1 VEVENNMSRTFLDF
15 ERPIGELMGKID
27 ELRYLSDTSDIDI
40 EQDITRLEEEAKK
53 LTDRIFSRLN
63 AWQKT
68 HLSRHP
74 DRPYGLDYL
83 EHTFADFQELH
94 GDRTFGDDP
103 SIVAG
108 LARIDGR
115 DVMVIAQEK
124 GRGTKAKVYRNF
136 GMPRPEG
143 YRKALRL
150 MKLAEKFALPIVCLV
165 DTQGAYPGKGAEERG
180 QAEAIA
186 RNLKEM
192 ITLRVPV
199 VVVVIGEGGS
209 GGALAI
215 GVGNRV
221 LMMEYATYS
230 VISPE
235 GCASILWK
243 DAGKANLAAEALK
256 VTPNEI
262 LELGLID
269 EIIPEPNGGAHRN
282 PEEAAGILKE
292 YIVKH
297 LAELDKLSPDQL
309 AEERFDKFLS
319 MGVVLEEES
328 QGSQG

>member
-1 VEVENNMSRTFLDF
+1 MSRTFLDF
-15 ERPIGELMGKID
+15 ERPIGELMAKID
-27 ELRYLSDTSDIDI
+27 ELRFLSDTSDIDI
-40 EQDITRLEEEAKK
+40 EKDISRLEEEAKN
-53 LTDRIFSRLN
+53 LTERIFSKLT
-63 AWQKT
+63 AWEKT

-74 DRPYGLDYL
+74 DRPYAMDYL
-83 EHTFADFQELH
+83 QATFTDFQELH
-94 GDRTFGDDP
+94 GDRNYGDDP
-103 SIVAG
+103 AIVAG
-108 LARIDGR
+108 LARINGR
-115 DVMVIAQEK
+115 DIMVIAQEK
-124 GRGTKAKVYRNF
+124 GRGTKAKVHRNF

-150 MKLAEKFALPIVCLV
+150 MKMAEKFKLPIVCLV

-192 ITLRVPV
+192 ITLTVPV

-221 LMMEYATYS
+221 LMMQYATYS

-243 DAGKANLAAEALK
+243 DSSKANLAAEALK
-256 VTPNEI
+256 ITPNEI

-269 EIIPEPNGGAHRN
+269 EVIPEPLGGAHRN
-282 PEEAAGILKE
+282 PEAAAESLKE

-297 LAELDKLSPDQL
+297 LDQL
-309 AEERFDKFLS
+309 SEYSVEQLTQGRFEKFMS
-319 MGVVLEEES
+319 MGVVLEEE
-328 QGSQG
+328 GGKIV

>member
-1 VEVENNMSRTFLDF
+1 MSRTFLDF
-15 ERPIGELMGKID
+15 EQPIGELMGKID

-40 EQDITRLEEEAKK
+40 TQDISGLEEEADK
-53 LTDRIFSRLN
+53 LTDRIFSKLD

-74 DRPYGLDYL
+74 DRPYSLDYL
-83 EHTFADFQELH
+83 EQTFSDFQELH
-94 GDRTFGDDP
+94 GDRTFGDDTA
-103 SIVAG
+103 IVAG
-108 LARIDGR
+108 LAKIEGR
-115 DVMVIAQEK
+115 DVMVVAQEK
-124 GRGTKAKVYRNF
+124 GRGTKAKVHRNF

-150 MKLAEKFALPIVCLV
+150 MKLAEKFNIPIVCLV

-186 RNLKEM
+186 KNIKSM
-192 ITLRVPV
+192 VTLRVPV

-243 DAGKANLAAEALK
+243 DASKANLAAEALK
-256 VTPNEI
+256 VTPQEI

-269 EIIPEPNGGAHRN
+269 EVIPEPRGGAHRD
-282 PEEAAGILKE
+282 PQEAAKLLQTHI
-292 YIVKH
+292 IKH
-297 LAELDKLSPDQL
+297 LDKLQKMTPEQL
-309 AEERFDKFLS
+309 IDDRFNKFIS
-319 MGVVLEEES
+319 MGVVLEEEA
-328 QGSQG
+328 Q

>member
-1 VEVENNMSRTFLDF
+1 MSRTFLDF

-40 EQDITRLEEEAKK
+40 TQDISGLEEEADK
-53 LTDRIFSRLN
+53 LTDRIFSKLD

-74 DRPYGLDYL
+74 DRPYSLDYL
-83 EHTFADFQELH
+83 EQTFTDFQELH
-94 GDRTFGDDP
+94 GDRTFGDDTA
-103 SIVAG
+103 IVAG
-108 LARIDGR
+108 LAKIEGR
-115 DVMVIAQEK
+115 DVMVVAQEK
-124 GRGTKAKVYRNF
+124 GRGTKAKVHRNF

-143 YRKALRL
+143 YRKSLRL
-150 MKLAEKFALPIVCLV
+150 MKLAEKFNLPIICLV

-186 RNLKEM
+186 KNIKSM
-192 ITLRVPV
+192 VTLQVPV

-243 DAGKANLAAEALK
+243 DATKANLAAEALK
-256 VTPNEI
+256 VTPQEI

-269 EIIPEPNGGAHRN
+269 EVIPEPRGGAHRD
-282 PEEAAGILKE
+282 PQEAAKLLQTHI
-292 YIVKH
+292 IKH
-297 LAELDKLSPDQL
+297 LDDLMNMTPEQL
-309 AEERFDKFLS
+309 IEDRYNKFIS
-319 MGVVLEEES
+319 MGVVLEEEA
-328 QGSQG
+328 Q

>member
-1 VEVENNMSRTFLDF
+1 MSRTFLDF

>member
-1 VEVENNMSRTFLDF
+1 MSRTFLDF

-27 ELRYLSDTSDIDI
+27 ELRYLSETSDIDI
-40 EQDITRLEEEAKK
+40 SQDISGLEEEADK
-53 LTDRIFSRLN
+53 LTDRIFSKLD
-63 AWQKT
+63 AWQRT

-74 DRPYGLDYL
+74 DRPYSLDYL
-83 EHTFADFQELH
+83 ENTFSDFQELH
-94 GDRTFGDDP
+94 GDRTFGDDTA
-103 SIVAG
+103 IVAG
-108 LARIDGR
+108 LAKITGR
-115 DVMVIAQEK
+115 DVMVVAQEK
-124 GRGTKAKVYRNF
+124 GRGTKAKVHRNF

-150 MKLAEKFALPIVCLV
+150 MKLAEKFNIPIVCLV

-186 RNLKEM
+186 RSIKSM
-192 ITLRVPV
+192 VTLRVPV

-243 DAGKANLAAEALK
+243 DAAKANLAAEALK
-256 VTPNEI
+256 VTPTEI

-269 EIIPEPNGGAHRN
+269 EVIPEPRGGAHRD
-282 PEEAAGILKE
+282 PEEAAKILQTH
-292 YIVKH
+292 IIKH
-297 LAELDKLSPDQL
+297 LDELLQL
-309 AEERFDKFLS
+309 TPEQLIEDRFNKFIS
-319 MGVVLEEES
+319 MGVVLEEEA
-328 QGSQG
+328 Q

>member
-1 VEVENNMSRTFLDF
+1 MSRTFLDF

-40 EQDITRLEEEAKK
+40 TQDLSGLEEEADK
-53 LTDRIFSRLN
+53 LTDRIFSKLD

-74 DRPYGLDYL
+74 DRPYSLDYL
-83 EHTFADFQELH
+83 ETTFTDFQELH
-94 GDRTFGDDP
+94 GDRTFGDDTA
-103 SIVAG
+103 IVAG
-108 LARIDGR
+108 LAKLEGR
-115 DVMVIAQEK
+115 DVMVVAQEK
-124 GRGTKAKVYRNF
+124 GRGTKAKVHRNF

-150 MKLAEKFALPIVCLV
+150 MKLAEKFNLPIICLV

-186 RNLKEM
+186 KNIKSM
-192 ITLRVPV
+192 VTLRVPV

-243 DAGKANLAAEALK
+243 DASKANLAAEALK

-269 EIIPEPNGGAHRN
+269 EVIPEPRGGAHRN
-282 PEEAAGILKE
+282 PEEAAKLLQIHIIKYLD
-292 YIVKH
+292 
-297 LAELDKLSPDQL
+297 ELEKMTPEQL
-309 AEERFDKFLS
+309 IEDRFNKFIS
-319 MGVVLEEES
+319 MGVVLEEEEKK
-328 QGSQG
+328 Q

>member
-1 VEVENNMSRTFLDF
+1 MSRTFLDF
-15 ERPIGELMGKID
+15 ERPIGELMAKID
-27 ELRYLSDTSDIDI
+27 ELRFLSDTSDIDI
-40 EQDITRLEEEAKK
+40 GQDISRLEEEAEK
-53 LTDRIFSRLN
+53 LTDRIFSKLN

-74 DRPYGLDYL
+74 DRPYALDYL
-83 EHTFADFQELH
+83 EHTFSDFQELH
-94 GDRTFGDDP
+94 GDRNFGDDP
-103 SIVAG
+103 AIVAG
-108 LARIDGR
+108 MAKIEGR

-150 MKLAEKFALPIVCLV
+150 MKLAEKFNLPIVCLL

-192 ITLRVPV
+192 VTLRVPI

-215 GVGNRV
+215 GVGNRI

-256 VTPNEI
+256 ITPSEI
-262 LELGLID
+262 FELNLID
-269 EIIPEPNGGAHRN
+269 EVIPEPKGGAHRD
-282 PEEAAGILKE
+282 PKEAATVLKE

-297 LAELDKLSPDQL
+297 LDELEKQSPEQL
-309 AEERFDKFLS
+309 VEERFDKFLS
-319 MGVVLEEES
+319 MGVVLEEE
-328 QGSQG
+328 GK

>member
-1 VEVENNMSRTFLDF
+1 
-15 ERPIGELMGKID
+15 MGKID

-40 EQDITRLEEEAKK
+40 EQDITRLEEEADK
-53 LTDRIFSRLN
+53 LTDRIFSNLT

-74 DRPYGLDYL
+74 DRPYGSDYL
-83 EHTFADFQELH
+83 QYTFTDFQELH
-94 GDRTFGDDP
+94 GDRNYGDDTA
-103 SIVAG
+103 IIAG
-108 LARIDGR
+108 LARIGGR
-115 DVMVIAQEK
+115 NVMVIAQEK
-124 GRGTKAKVYRNF
+124 GRGTKAKVFRNF
-136 GMPRPEG
+136 GMPHPEG

-150 MKLAEKFALPIVCLV
+150 MKLAEKFRLPVISLV

-192 ITLRVPV
+192 VTLKVPI

-215 GVGNRV
+215 GVGDRI

-243 DAGKANLAAEALK
+243 DSGKAHLAAEAMR
-256 VTPNEI
+256 VTPREI
-262 LELGLID
+262 LALGLID
-269 EIIPEPNGGAHRN
+269 EVIPEPRGGAHRD
-282 PEEAAGILKE
+282 PVEAGNILKDH
-292 YIVKH
+292 ILKH
-297 LAELDKLSPDQL
+297 LDTLDGQSWETLTD
-309 AEERFDKFLS
+309 ARFHKFLA
-319 MGVVLEEES
+319 MGVVLDEENR
-328 QGSQG
+328 